1 MEEPV
6 KKQQQLTQQPET
18 PTPQRRSYEYADPN
32 HRIAAVVQ
40 DYASKPE
47 KTVVLA
53 PDRAERQELTQL
65 IPADLYA
72 QAGCVRRPAKSP
84 SSYSRTFGTQSWPL
98 SKQPET
104 RSTSVPGAQAW
115 TGLHTTVSSPLFPP
129 THAGLR
135 QCEYVRIHSLTPQKA
150 CNLDAPWCQGAMN
163 RLPISE
169 DHERSLFC
177 HRNQVPV
184 VVRAHWISDLA

>member
-72 QAGCVRRPAKSP
+72 QG
-84 SSYSRTFGTQSWPL
+84 
-98 SKQPET
+98 
-104 RSTSVPGAQAW
+104 
-115 TGLHTTVSSPLFPP
+115 
-129 THAGLR
+129 
-135 QCEYVRIHSLTPQKA
+135 
-150 CNLDAPWCQGAMN
+150 
-163 RLPISE
+163 RLCAE
-169 DHERSLFC
+169 ARE
-177 HRNQVPV
+177 VPV
-184 VVRAHWISDLA
+184 LVQQDIRNPKLAAE